1 MPKGR
6 PEGLGTAVR
15 GLGRGF
21 FWRAPLR
28 ERRALPSFLIPS
40 ISKAPHHGSAQDA
53 CVARRSAFLNLRLR
67 PAKGAVGDYARRFLC
82 RGNASSSC
90 AASQSLHI
98 HSIGLAPW
106 HQFRCMCC
114 RAFCVPKFEFGGPP
128 RERWATMRGIFCA
141 IEIPE
146 LPALSCMLITKTW
159 SPHRQEYWLS
169 ARKTPSIE
177 RYFS

>member
-1 MPKGR
+1 VNITPASR
-6 PEGLGTAVR
+6 RSLTTAAQRCVDLGVD
-15 GLGRGF
+15 F
-21 FWRAPLR
+21 FGG
-28 ERRALPSFLIPS
+28 ERRALPSILIPS

-82 RGNASSSC
+82 RGNANSSC

-128 RERWATMRGIFCA
+128 REWWATMRGIFCA
-141 IEIPE
+141 IE
-146 LPALSCMLITKTW
+146 
-159 SPHRQEYWLS
+159 
-169 ARKTPSIE
+169 SIE